1 MLCKRSVPAT
11 TSVPHRNVH
20 SLRVSLP
27 ILGARTKTNTIEFA
41 SRNFIA
47 SELARYNKR
56 AQVHLNLAK
65 QRTHSELKLC
75 TCNVAL
81 TSGTASGGLG
91 DAACDPT
98 QHQTHNLPIAVPAQ
112 ATRVLQCHCQPSGRQ
127 TRHPLTCRAAL
138 RQSRCRA
145 LCPTS
150 AGQQGLVQGLR
161 ARVCP
166 RCSLLWH
173 CPESPGTQRHPIA
186 IHVGDATLEH
196 S

>member
-1 MLCKRSVPAT
+1 MEIGSPEQRALEEKCRLLAWEHVQRPFEKIKSDPM
-11 TSVPHRNVH
+11 P
-20 SLRVSLP
+20 VS
-27 ILGARTKTNTIEFA
+27 G
-41 SRNFIA
+41 
-47 SELARYNKR
+47 YNKR

-81 TSGTASGGLG
+81 TGVTASGGLG

-145 LCPTS
+145 LCLTS
-150 AGQQGLVQGLR
+150 AEQQGLVQGLC

-166 RCSLLWH
+166 R
-173 CPESPGTQRHPIA
+173 
-186 IHVGDATLEH
+186 
-196 S
+196 